1 MIRTGD
7 RNYIDSSNR
16 DQKAADPEM
25 SGRKHRDTHV
35 DIALER

>member
-1 MIRTGD
+1 MVRTGD

-16 DQKAADPEM
+16 ALKPADPEM
-25 SGRKHRDTHV
+25 SGKKHKDTHA